1 MKTLRSVFGSDGDLR
16 AAALVCLMAAL
27 GANQAAAVTD
37 ENPYPAMSPI
47 GQYRMATADEIALAK
62 SAAPAPVAE
71 HAEVLVLGEHGY
83 ETAVKGTN
91 GFVCWVGRAWDMGF
105 DNPEFWN
112 PKIRAPE
119 CDNAVMAR
127 SVDPHFLTR
136 TTWVLAGVSK
146 AGMQQRE
153 AAAWASGKY
162 QAPEPGAMSYML
174 AKGGYITDAAGH
186 WHPHVMFL
194 TSRSDDAAWGANLP
208 GSPVAA
214 DSINIEKTSIFMVIV
229 GNWSDGTPAP
239 FHSH

>member
-1 MKTLRSVFGSDGDLR
+1 MKTLRSVSGSDGGLG
-16 AAALVCLMAAL
+16 AATLACLMAAA
-27 GANQAAAVTD
+27 GANQAAAAGD
-37 ENPYPAMSPI
+37 ENLYPAMAPI
-47 GQYRMATADEIALAK
+47 GQYRMVSADEIVLAK
-62 SAAPAPVAE
+62 SAAPTSVAE

-83 ETAVKGTN
+83 ETAVKGSN
-91 GFVCWVGRAWDMGF
+91 GFVCYVGRSWDMGF
-105 DNPEFWN
+105 GNPEFWN

-136 TTWVLAGVSK
+136 TEWVLAGVSK
-146 AGMQQRE
+146 TEMQQRE

-162 QAPEPGAMSYML
+162 KAPEFGGMSYML
-174 AKGGYITDAAGH
+174 AKGGYINDAVTH

-194 TSRSDDAAWGANLP
+194 TPRTDDAAWGANLP
-208 GSPVAA
+208 GSPVVS

-239 FHSH
+239 IHGH